1 MLARENAPKLRV
13 WLIGG
18 AWYDVAAQNCPSVC
32 AGWRFLLPSMT
43 RSYFS
48 MAHKKVVILGG
59 GFAGINAAKTLGG
72 DPNCRVTM
80 IDRGNHH
87 LFQPLLYQVA
97 MAGLNPSDIASPI
110 RSMLRSYDNI
120 FTLLA
125 EAKRIDVERR
135 VVVTDFG
142 DREYDYLIV
151 ACGATHDYFGHDEWE
166 EFAPGLKT
174 IPQATEIRRRVLMA
188 FEAAERTY
196 DLEEQKKWMTFV
208 LVGGGP
214 TGVELAGAI
223 AEMAH
228 NTLRNDFKT
237 IDASHAKVILVQ
249 GAERVL
255 EQFPPSLSEYSKQA
269 LESLH
274 VDVQLD
280 SRVTNITAEGVHIG
294 DEFIAA
300 RTVIWAAGVKA
311 NPIGKTLGA
320 EMDREGQVVVGS
332 DLTIAGHP
340 EVFVVGDLASAKGED
355 GKSFP
360 GVAPVAIQQGRY
372 VGKLIRREV
381 AGKGTTPRRP
391 FHYSDKGQV
400 ATIGRRRAVM
410 QSGRLRLTGSIAW
423 FAWLFIHILYL
434 SGFRNRLFVFVSWAW
449 SYVTFARGARLIV
462 PKRWKNNLD

>member
-1 MLARENAPKLRV
+1 
-13 WLIGG
+13 
-18 AWYDVAAQNCPSVC
+18 
-32 AGWRFLLPSMT
+32 
-43 RSYFS
+43 

-59 GFAGINAAKTLGG
+59 GFAGINAAKMLGG
-72 DPNCRVTM
+72 DPNCHVTM

-120 FTLLA
+120 FTLMA
-125 EAKRIDVERR
+125 EAKHIDVERR

-142 DREYDYLIV
+142 DRPYDYLIV
-151 ACGATHDYFGHDEWE
+151 ACGATHDYFGHNEWE

-188 FEAAERTY
+188 FESAERTY
-196 DLEEQKKWMTFV
+196 DLEEQTKCMTFV

-228 NTLRNDFKT
+228 NTLKNDFKT

-249 GAERVL
+249 GADRIL
-255 EQFPPSLSEYSKQA
+255 EQFPSALSDYSKRA
-269 LESLH
+269 LESLG
-274 VDVQLD
+274 VDVRLD

-311 NPIGKTLGA
+311 NPIGKSLGA
-320 EMDREGQVVVGS
+320 ETDREGQVIVGS

-340 EVFVVGDLASAKGED
+340 EVFVVGDLASAKDEK
-355 GKSFP
+355 GKPLP
-360 GVAPVAIQQGRY
+360 GVAPVAIQEGRY
-372 VGKLIRREV
+372 VGKLIRREA

-391 FHYSDKGQV
+391 FRYYDKGQV

-423 FAWLFIHILYL
+423 LGWLFIHILYL
-434 SGFRNRLFVFVSWAW
+434 SGFRNRFIVFFSWAW

-462 PKRWKNNLD
+462 PKGWKNKCD